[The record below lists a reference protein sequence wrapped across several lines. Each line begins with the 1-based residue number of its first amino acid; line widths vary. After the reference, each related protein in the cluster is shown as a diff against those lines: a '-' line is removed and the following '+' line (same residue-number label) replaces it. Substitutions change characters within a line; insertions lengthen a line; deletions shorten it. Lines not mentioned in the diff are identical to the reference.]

1 MQDWSEEGYRQ
12 MNSGSPGSNEPSVVL
27 EEAKGLNLIEAWRQL
42 LARCGR
48 KATRKRVHGLR
59 VVTLRLQ
66 AEIEH
71 RITEKGLDSHQVAKR
86 WDKQA
91 EKLRQA
97 LGPVREA
104 DVWLGKLAGLRA
116 TLAKNEGYSPRSTG
130 ECMRQIEELEDKL
143 GQKRKT
149 WEKKLLAEIDNR
161 KDRIEKLSKRLELD
175 STPLIGKCNPGG
187 GRQIIEQFAAI
198 VAEFPSLNEDNL
210 HTFRKS
216 IKTVRYV
223 ADIFAASD
231 PEARRHA
238 AQLKKMQSAIGE
250 WHDWQDLAKE
260 QRHAHKKHDELA
272 ELLEALTAE
281 SLDKA
286 LEICER
292 VTAQLLNPRGRD
304 AAVYPQEGAQKRPI
318 RSEDAATAAA
328 NEMLA

>member
-1 MQDWSEEGYRQ
+1 
-12 MNSGSPGSNEPSVVL
+12 MNPGSPGSNAPSCAL
-27 EEAKGLNLIEAWRQL
+27 DEAKGLNLIEAWRQL
-42 LARCGR
+42 FARCGR

-71 RITEKGLDSHQVAKR
+71 RITEKGLDGHQAAKR
-86 WDKQA
+86 WSRQA
-91 EKLRQA
+91 EKLRQV

-104 DVWLGKLAGLRA
+104 DVWLEKLVSLRA
-116 TLAKNEGYSPRSTG
+116 TLAKNDGYRPRSTR
-130 ECMRQIEELEDKL
+130 ECMRQIEELENKL
-143 GQKRKT
+143 TQKRKT
-149 WEKKLLAEIDNR
+149 WEKKLLAEIDDR
-161 KDRIEKLSKRLELD
+161 KVQIEKLSKRLELD
-175 STPLIGKCNPGG
+175 SAPLIGKCGSGG

-198 VAEFPSLNEDNL
+198 VAEFPALNEDNL

-223 ADIFAASD
+223 AEIFAASD
-231 PEARRHA
+231 PEAGRHA

-260 QRHAHKKHDELA
+260 QRHAHKKHDELVD
-272 ELLEALTAE
+272 LLDALTAE
-281 SLDKA
+281 SLEKA

-292 VTAQLLNPRGRD
+292 VTAQLLRTRGRD
-304 AAVYPQEGAQKRPI
+304 AADFSQHAAQKRPI
-318 RSEDAATAAA
+318 RREEAATAAA